1 MDFPDTK
8 WTVLAQAT
16 LRGGDAE
23 RAALDRLCRDY
34 WRPVWA
40 CIRSRLHQPERA
52 DDLTQDFFVH
62 LMERGFFRKAEAGRG
77 RFRSFL
83 LGALRFFLA
92 EELRRGLTQKAGGHL
107 EQCELNED
115 AAVEPADELAFD
127 REWAQTLLDRALEAI
142 EIESKAA
149 RGEEGWELLRSFLPG
164 GAAQAPSYEKL
175 AEALGMSVGG
185 AKSEVFRLRQKF
197 RETIRREVGRTVDTP
212 HEVDEELAHLRAILS
227 AGIGSPE

>member
-1 MDFPDTK
+1 MDFPDTQ

-16 LRGGDAE
+16 LRGGDPE

-40 CIRSRLHQPERA
+40 CVRSRVHQPERA

-77 RFRSFL
+77 HFRSFL
-83 LGALRFFLA
+83 VGALRFFLA
-92 EELRRGLTQKAGGHL
+92 EELRRSQTQKSGGHL

-115 AAVEPADELAFD
+115 AATEPADDLAFD
-127 REWAQTLLDRALEAI
+127 REWAQTMLDRAFGAVEAGFK
-142 EIESKAA
+142 EA
-149 RGEEGWELLRSFLPG
+149 RGEEGWRLLRTFLPG
-164 GAAQAPSYEKL
+164 SSAAAPSYESL

-185 AKSEVFRLRQKF
+185 AKAEVFRLRQKF
-197 RETIRREVGRTVDTP
+197 RETIRREVGRTVESP
-212 HEVDEELAHLRAILS
+212 HEVDEELAHLRAVLS
-227 AGIGSPE
+227 AGLSGLE